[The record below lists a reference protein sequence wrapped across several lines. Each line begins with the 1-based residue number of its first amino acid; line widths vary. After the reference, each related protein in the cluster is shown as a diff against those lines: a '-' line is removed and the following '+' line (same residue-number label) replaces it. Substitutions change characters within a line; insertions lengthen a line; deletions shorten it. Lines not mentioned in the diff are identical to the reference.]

1 MKGNVKEEKDEA
13 RFEKYIEE
21 VVYDFYDV
29 ATKDFL
35 IGYQFRKIAL
45 QEREPEHPLLP
56 PMEAFKDHLP
66 RITTFWK
73 NQLLGQKIPENTPP
87 FDLINIHHD
96 LKIRKGELGRW
107 LVLFKEVL
115 KDKTRQEQLPIGII
129 NLNKQWL
136 EKLSFFE
143 KVFLKQ
149 LF

>member
-1 MKGNVKEEKDEA
+1 MSDPK
-13 RFEKYIEE
+13 EKYIEE
-21 VVYDFYDV
+21 VVYDFYEV

-35 IGYQFRKIAL
+35 IGYHFRKIAL
-45 QEREPEHPLLP
+45 QEKKPDHPLLP

-66 RITTFWK
+66 RISIFWK
-73 NQLLGQKIPENTPP
+73 NQLLGEKVPENSPP
-87 FDLINIHHD
+87 FNLINVHHE

-115 KDKTRQEQLPIGII
+115 KNKATEKNLSQEII
-129 NLNKQWL
+129 DLNNMWL
-136 EKLSFFE
+136 EKLDFFE